1 MNIAQL
7 LASLPPPKP
16 KPPAKPNPNSYDA
29 VMAFRNKYASGRKSV
44 ITPDDLRT
52 SLQAIH
58 DAFDQRELFGGLSAS
73 GAPFA
78 LDRIRAEGLDIPLQW
93 HAATGKLRVLDPK
106 DPRER
111 DRGRYRGFAVKD
123 GRYVLPPE
131 VRTVADAIAAKQQ
144 AYRRGLAAKRG
155 LPMESIPY
163 RILVTLGTLSAKEA
177 VRLGFGEY
185 YDKGDGYPS
194 GSTSPIYETTWTKPL
209 QIEGQAW
216 IQPDPAGSTEGR
228 LTILQRVVPRD
239 QWSGTVFTKD
249 EVSNMRSLGLPADRQ
264 RWRVK
269 KQLEPGTLT
278 PSLLL
283 PGELLTAGGKPY
295 VATNEV
301 RTFTRSPFAD
311 IYYLGEWYEAQD
323 GTVFGV
329 VGFVPPSGDEPT
341 RKIGYGK
348 GAKKIAVDRVY
359 AVFPDDPKTAR
370 VHPVARGDRRIRR
383 MDTFQIGMARS
394 RSQKKWDG
402 LPVVSPQALKQLQSK
417 TAGLIVFRSGE

>member
-16 KPPAKPNPNSYDA
+16 KPPAKRKPNSHDA
-29 VMAFRNKYASGRKSV
+29 VIAFRNKYVFGRKPV

-52 SLQAIH
+52 ALQAIH
-58 DAFDQRELFGGLSAS
+58 DAFDQRELFGGRSD
-73 GAPFA
+73 A
-78 LDRIRAEGLDIPLQW
+78 LTNIWAEDLNINLEWDE
-93 HAATGKLRVLDPK
+93 ATGKLRALDPEESYR
-106 DPRER
+106 PNERER
-111 DRGRYRGFAVKD
+111 YQGFTVKD

-131 VRTVADAIAAKQQ
+131 VRTVAEAIAAKQQ

-185 YDKGDGYPS
+185 PDFGDGHIQYDAS
-194 GSTSPIYETTWTKPL
+194 GVGETKWTKPL

-216 IQPDPAGSTEGR
+216 IQPDPAGNNPGR
-228 LTILQRVVPRD
+228 PAILQRVVPRA
-239 QWSGTVFTKD
+239 QWSGRVFTKD
-249 EVSNMRSLGLPADRQ
+249 EVADIRSLDLPADRQ

-269 KQLEPGTLT
+269 KQLEPGTVSH
-278 PSLLL
+278 SLLL
-283 PGELLTAGGKPY
+283 PGQLLTAGGKPY

-301 RTFTRSPFAD
+301 RTFIRSPFAD
-311 IYYLGEWYEAQD
+311 NYYLGEWYEAQD

-383 MDTFQIGMARS
+383 MDTFQIGMAQ
-394 RSQKKWDG
+394 SQKKWDG